1 MLVVLS
7 GNRALANA
15 WEPVA
20 PLIET
25 ILGISDASC
34 SSAELPEA
42 VEGHRR
48 IIRALAHHDV
58 PEAEEILR
66 VHLEGGEQLVFDA
79 IRAARDDH
87 AAARA

>member
-1 MLVVLS
+1 MTYK
-7 GNRALANA
+7 RM
-15 WEPVA
+15 VA

-48 IIRALAHHDV
+48 FIRARAQHDV
-58 PEAEEILR
+58 PAAEEILQ
-66 VHLEGGEQLVFDA
+66 VHLQGGERLVFDA
-79 IRAARDDH
+79 IRSVRDSH
-87 AAARA
+87 TAARA